1 MKKKSFI
8 NLKIEDHAH
17 IEILSQLNLIQYPV
31 LNYFNIMRILY
42 NNNNTKNLCTGKLP
56 CLRLNTTINR
66 VI

>member
-31 LNYFNIMRILY
+31 LNYFNIMRI
-42 NNNNTKNLCTGKLP
+42 KN
-56 CLRLNTTINR
+56 I
-66 VI
+66 I